1 MPKYIEAVRGKLKLH
16 INLLGADYFN
26 SQEKQIKIKTEETN
40 YCRT

>member
-26 SQEKQIKIKTEETN
+26 SQKS
-40 YCRT
+40 R